1 MTTITITRAERDLI
15 LEEQWRFAPG
25 LLDDPLPFGTR
36 EQAEDSISRL
46 QLMLAVRD
54 ELGWDDDDLP
64 VSFTWTMDERVV
76 DALRSDAA
84 SWIDDRERQIEYR
97 ETHILGLRPTRYG
110 TSWSDDYRTIEEAN
124 AAVDGQIAFAEEHQ
138 HAIEALIERIERQAV
153 TA

>member
-1 MTTITITRAERDLI
+1 
-15 LEEQWRFAPG
+15 
-25 LLDDPLPFGTR
+25 
-36 EQAEDSISRL
+36 
-46 QLMLAVRD
+46 MLAVRD
-54 ELGWDDDDLP
+54 ELGWDDDDVP
-64 VSFTWTMDERVV
+64 VSFTWTVDERVV

-84 SWIDDRERQIEYR
+84 SWIDDRECQIEYR